1 MELTLAY
8 SIALGSFA
16 ILLIVQRITA
26 TVLRYTRPRSIQLA
40 RKHLL
45 YKLLWTRFA
54 GSSNVTRLHGSFLA
68 IYFAANVTC
77 CVLGVDNVALFA
89 SRTGLLS
96 IINIAP
102 LMLGGRTNPIL
113 DMIKVDLNTY
123 GTLHR
128 WSGRVALLQ
137 GMTHC
142 VLHLINKKV
151 ASGLN
156 YKILIVSI
164 LVIVSRSSAKIQ
176 KASAYTHS
184 PFFHLFLIHS
194 PCVVRSIP
202 EITYDTCPH
211 NAGGTL
217 DSHRL
222 ETFAGFNN
230 HPSQYEHLVCFTPPQ
245 PFITGPPELRKWAV
259 CPHRMPSLWRK
270 WRVTVTHP
278 HKQGIG
284 CIETEVGLSPWT
296 VRIPYDG
303 EVCLLRPISDTSL
316 HGRLV

>member
-128 WSGRVALLQ
+128 WSG
-137 GMTHC
+137 
-142 VLHLINKKV
+142 
-151 ASGLN
+151 
-156 YKILIVSI
+156 
-164 LVIVSRSSAKIQ
+164 
-176 KASAYTHS
+176 
-184 PFFHLFLIHS
+184 
-194 PCVVRSIP
+194 
-202 EITYDTCPH
+202 
-211 NAGGTL
+211 
-217 DSHRL
+217 
-222 ETFAGFNN
+222 
-230 HPSQYEHLVCFTPPQ
+230 
-245 PFITGPPELRKWAV
+245 
-259 CPHRMPSLWRK
+259 
-270 WRVTVTHP
+270 
-278 HKQGIG
+278 
-284 CIETEVGLSPWT
+284 
-296 VRIPYDG
+296 
-303 EVCLLRPISDTSL
+303 
-316 HGRLV
+316 